1 MTGERM
7 KGLSILLHAIS
18 MVTSNLNAALR
29 ISAVLMGVQFVLA
42 LLLGVQFIYTGAD
55 TTAMMMAG
63 TYPYASA
70 GLVVIIQAFST
81 LWIAVAWHRF
91 ILREEQPGAALPAF
105 SGSAILSYLWAGI
118 IFVLVLIVVAIPF
131 GILAGILAA
140 PMMASPTAGSATVS
154 GLILFLVL
162 WLPVTY
168 ISYRISPILPSA
180 ALQERIALKEAWYAT
195 GTSGAAFVVLAVAS
209 VLAVWVIN
217 LPVMLLAQLSTFL
230 AFIWAFVVQWA
241 VLLVGVSVLTTIY
254 GHYVEK
260 RALNV

>member
-1 MTGERM
+1 M
-7 KGLSILLHAIS
+7 KGLSILLHAIG
-18 MVTSNLNAALR
+18 MITSNLNAALR
-29 ISAVLMGVQFVLA
+29 ISGVLMGVQFILA
-42 LLLGVQFIYTGAD
+42 ILLGVQFMYLGTD
-55 TTAMMMAG
+55 TSAMMMAG

-70 GLVVIIQAFST
+70 GLMVIIQAVT
-81 LWIAVAWHRF
+81 ALWIAVAWHRF
-91 ILREEQPGAALPAF
+91 VLREEQPGAALPTFNSA
-105 SGSAILSYLWAGI
+105 AILSYLWAGV

-131 GILAGILAA
+131 GILAGLIAA
-140 PMMASPTAGSATVS
+140 PLMASPATGSATLS
-154 GLILFLVL
+154 GLILFFVL

-180 ALQERIALKEAWYAT
+180 ALQERVPLKEAWYAT

-209 VLAVWVIN
+209 VLAVWAIN
-217 LPVMLLAQLSTFL
+217 LPVMLLGRASSFL
-230 AFIWAFVVQWA
+230 AFVWAFAAQWA

>member
-1 MTGERM
+1 M
-7 KGLSILLHAIS
+7 KGLSILLHAIG
-18 MVTSNLNAALR
+18 MVTTNLNAALR
-29 ISAVLMGVQFVLA
+29 ISAALMAVQFVLA
-42 LLLGVQFIYTGAD
+42 LLLGVQFLYTGEDMSAS
-55 TTAMMMAG
+55 MMAG
-63 TYPYASA
+63 SYPYGSV
-70 GLVVIIQAFST
+70 GLLVIIQAVST

-91 ILREEQPGAALPAF
+91 VLREEAPGAALPAF
-105 SGSAILSYLWAGI
+105 NGPAILSYVVGGI

-140 PMMASPTAGSATVS
+140 PLMASPATGSAMVS
-154 GLILFLVL
+154 GAILFVVL

-180 ALQERIALKEAWYAT
+180 ALQERMPLKEAWYAT
-195 GTSGAAFVVLAVAS
+195 GTSGAAFLVLAVAS

-217 LPVMLLAQLSTFL
+217 LPVMLLAHVSYFL
-230 AFIWAFVVQWA
+230 AFVWAFAAQWA

>member
-1 MTGERM
+1 M
-7 KGLSILLHAIS
+7 KGLSILLHAIG

-42 LLLGVQFIYTGAD
+42 ILLGVQFLYTGAD
-55 TTAMMMAG
+55 TTNMIMSGA
-63 TYPYASA
+63 YPYGSA
-70 GLVVIIQAFST
+70 GLMVIIQAVSA

-91 ILREEQPGAALPAF
+91 VLREEEPGAALPVFNSA
-105 SGSAILSYLWAGI
+105 AILSYLWAGI

-131 GILAGILAA
+131 GILAGMLAA
-140 PMMASPTAGSATVS
+140 PLMASPTTGSATVS

-168 ISYRISPILPSA
+168 ISYRLSPILPSA
-180 ALQERIALKEAWYAT
+180 ALQERMPLKEAWYAT
-195 GTSGAAFVVLAVAS
+195 GASGAAFVVLAVAS
-209 VLAVWVIN
+209 VLAAWVIN
-217 LPVMLLAQLSTFL
+217 LPVMLLAQISTFL
-230 AFIWAFVVQWA
+230 AFVWAFAAQWA

>member
-1 MTGERM
+1 M
-7 KGLSILLHAIS
+7 KGLTILLHAIG
-18 MVTSNLNAALR
+18 MVTSNLSAALQ
-29 ISAVLMGVQFVLA
+29 ISAVLMAVQFVLA
-42 LLLGVQFIYTGAD
+42 MALGVQFLYLGTD
-55 TTAMMMAG
+55 TTDMIMSG

-70 GLVVIIQAFST
+70 GLVMAIQAVST

-105 SGSAILSYLWAGI
+105 NGAAILSYLWAGF
-118 IFVLVLIVVAIPF
+118 IFVLVIIAVAIPF
-131 GILAGILAA
+131 GLLAGLLAA
-140 PMMASPTAGSATVS
+140 PLMASPSAGSATVS
-154 GLILFLVL
+154 GLILFALL

-195 GTSGAAFVVLAVAS
+195 GTSGVAFLVLAVAS
-209 VLAVWVIN
+209 VLAVWILN
-217 LPVMLLAQLSTFL
+217 LPVTLLARASTFL
-230 AFIWAFVVQWA
+230 AFVWAFAVQWA

-260 RALNV
+260 RALNA

>member
-1 MTGERM
+1 M
-7 KGLSILLHAIS
+7 KGLSILVHAIS

-29 ISAVLMGVQFVLA
+29 ISAVLMAVQFVLA
-42 LLLGVQFIYTGAD
+42 LLLGVQFLYMGTD
-55 TTAMMMAG
+55 TTDMIMSG
-63 TYPYASA
+63 TYPYGRA
-70 GLVVIIQAFST
+70 GLVLIIQAVST

-91 ILREEQPGAALPAF
+91 ILREEQPGAALPDFNGA
-105 SGSAILSYLWAGI
+105 AILSYVWAGV

-131 GILAGILAA
+131 GMLAGLLAA
-140 PMMASPTAGSATVS
+140 PLMTSPSGGGATIS

-195 GTSGAAFVVLAVAS
+195 GTSGTAFVGLAVAS
-209 VLAVWVIN
+209 VLAVWAAN
-217 LPVMLLAQLSTFL
+217 LPVVLLAQVSGFL
-230 AFIWAFVVQWA
+230 AFVWAFAVQWA

-254 GHYVEK
+254 GHYVER
-260 RALNV
+260 RALNA